1 MLTSNTRSWLEIH
14 VSRIEHNVA
23 EIQKLLLGTNK
34 IMGIVKANAY
44 GHGDV
49 VCAKELER
57 IGIDFFGVSSVD
69 EALSLREGGISS
81 PILILGYTPPVHFPL
96 LKKYRLTQTI
106 LSLEYAKKLNA

>member
-57 IGIDFFGVSSVD
+57 IGIDFSV
-69 EALSLREGGISS
+69 
-81 PILILGYTPPVHFPL
+81 YPVLMKRCPYVRVEFPL
-96 LKKYRLTQTI
+96 RF
-106 LSLEYAKKLNA
+106 